1 MSSSVYFVQE
11 CPTCGR
17 RLQIRVEYLG
27 KKVVCQHCQGRFEA
41 LDPAGTLC
49 DCAGHTNA
57 LLRRAN
63 ELLES
68 VARRNPHLRSPFPR

>member
-1 MSSSVYFVQE
+1 MSNFTFFVQE

-17 RLQIRVEYLG
+17 RLQIKVEYLG
-27 KKVVCQHCQGRFEA
+27 RKLVCRHCQGTLIA
-41 LDPAGTLC
+41 TDPAAQRPEEG
-49 DCAGHTNA
+49 ASGSA

-68 VARRNPHLRSPFPR
+68 VARNKPQPK